1 MPLTDWL
8 DTEQEFTHHKLMM
21 HADDAD
27 KKDLLKVIDMAHK
40 NYLIYHKLF
49 RNLLR
54 YCAQNGLHPPELT
67 ELLGP
72 TQAVH
77 PELQD

>member
-49 RNLLR
+49 RNLLHH
-54 YCAQNGLHPPELT
+54 CARNGLHPPDLM
-67 ELLGP
+67 ELLEP
-72 TQAVH
+72 KQVAR
-77 PELQD
+77 PE

>member
-21 HADDAD
+21 HADEAD

-49 RNLLR
+49 RNLLS
-54 YCAQNGLHPPELT
+54 YCALNGLHPPDLT
-67 ELLGP
+67 ELLKPKQASHP
-72 TQAVH
+72 TK
-77 PELQD
+77 

>member
-49 RNLLR
+49 KNLLI
-54 YCAQNGLHPPELT
+54 YCARNNLHPPDLT
-67 ELLGP
+67 ELLQP
-72 TQAVH
+72 RQVSR
-77 PELQD
+77 PE

>member
-21 HADDAD
+21 HADEAD

-49 RNLLR
+49 RNLLSH
-54 YCAQNGLHPPELT
+54 CASNGLHPPDLT
-67 ELLGP
+67 ELLKP
-72 TQAVH
+72 KQASRS
-77 PELQD
+77 EK